1 MPRHFPRIT
10 SRGASQEPRDHLIER
25 RAMTSEPINQPA
37 KTDLAHQTSFQ
48 LAPWGRPL
56 AITTA
61 IVFCIS
67 SEFPVVAGFVTNRE
81 TWPRWWGV
89 LDVAIAFV
97 LAMLALAVLAAAQGK
112 VTEPAREATYR
123 AYRVLI
129 HGIFAAMVAFVLAG
143 DRIVWGNCLTGFAWR
158 AWLLMYC
165 LPAWFT
171 LFRIG
176 QEGRAEQTVAPDG
189 AGHVGNS
196 GL

>member
-1 MPRHFPRIT
+1 MESAFARPAL
-10 SRGASQEPRDHLIER
+10 GR
-25 RAMTSEPINQPA
+25 RTGV
-37 KTDLAHQTSFQ
+37 
-48 LAPWGRPL
+48 GRAL
-56 AITTA
+56 AIVTA
-61 IVFCIS
+61 VVFCLS
-67 SEFPVVAGFVTNRE
+67 SVFPAVAAFVHDRE
-81 TWPRWWGV
+81 SWPPWWGV
-89 LDVAIAFV
+89 LDVAIAFC
-97 LAMLALAVLAAAQGK
+97 LAVLALAVLAAAQGR

-143 DRIVWGNCLTGFAWR
+143 DRIIWGNCLTGFAWR

-176 QEGRAEQTVAPDG
+176 QEGRAERTIAPDE
-189 AGHVGNS
+189 AGHVGKS

>member
-1 MPRHFPRIT
+1 ME
-10 SRGASQEPRDHLIER
+10 SASARPVLGR
-25 RAMTSEPINQPA
+25 RTGV
-37 KTDLAHQTSFQ
+37 
-48 LAPWGRPL
+48 GRAL
-56 AITTA
+56 AIVTA

-67 SEFPVVAGFVTNRE
+67 SVFPVVAGFVTNRE

-129 HGIFAAMVAFVLAG
+129 HGIFAAMVAFILAG
-143 DRIVWGNCLTGFAWR
+143 DWIVWGNCLTGFAWR

-165 LPAWFT
+165 LPAWFM
-171 LFRIG
+171 LSRIG

>member
-1 MPRHFPRIT
+1 MESAFARPAL
-10 SRGASQEPRDHLIER
+10 GR
-25 RAMTSEPINQPA
+25 RTGV
-37 KTDLAHQTSFQ
+37 
-48 LAPWGRPL
+48 GRAL
-56 AITTA
+56 AIVTA
-61 IVFCIS
+61 VVFCLS
-67 SEFPVVAGFVTNRE
+67 SVFPAVAAFVHDRE
-81 TWPRWWGV
+81 SWPPWWGV
-89 LDVAIAFV
+89 LDVAIAFC
-97 LAMLALAVLAAAQGK
+97 LAVLALAVLAAAQGR

-129 HGIFAAMVAFVLAG
+129 HGIFAALVAFVLAG

-158 AWLLMYC
+158 AWLLLYC

>member
-1 MPRHFPRIT
+1 ME
-10 SRGASQEPRDHLIER
+10 SASACPVLGR
-25 RAMTSEPINQPA
+25 RTGV
-37 KTDLAHQTSFQ
+37 
-48 LAPWGRPL
+48 GRAL
-56 AITTA
+56 AIVTA
-61 IVFCIS
+61 VVFCLS
-67 SEFPVVAGFVTNRE
+67 SVFPAVAAFVHDRE
-81 TWPRWWGV
+81 SWPPWWGV
-89 LDVAIAFV
+89 LDVAIAFC
-97 LAMLALAVLAAAQGK
+97 LAVLALAIVAAAQGR